1 MKKITTS
8 LYMPHEI
15 EIEKIDDN
23 RVKIYTYPFQS
34 GFAVTVAH
42 PLRRLL
48 LGSSAGYAVTALK
61 IEGVKHEFASI
72 RGMLEDVSLFILNL
86 KNIRFKIKDESN
98 KVEVNYHFTGYKE
111 IKGSDLD
118 NDQVEVV
125 TPDAHLATIN
135 EDAELNFSVIIEK
148 GIGYVPSE
156 DLRENL
162 PEDYIGIDAF
172 FTPVRKAV
180 YSIENMLVEDDP
192 TFEKIVFDIV
202 TDGQIPPVQAFKE
215 AIEALN
221 EQISIFSKAIDI
233 DVSVPQDDYAN
244 SVEMKKLLQNVEDL
258 GLSARSFNCLD
269 RANIK
274 RVAELSLMSEAELKG
289 LKNLGKKSFEEITS
303 KLESIGFP
311 VGYKFDDEFLSVLKN
326 KLEELKSQSG
336 DE

>member
-15 EIEKIDDN
+15 EIDKIDEN

-61 IEGVKHEFASI
+61 IDGVTHEFDSI
-72 RGMLEDVSLFILNL
+72 RGMLEDVSLFIINL
-86 KNIRFKIKDESN
+86 KNIRFKIKDDSN
-98 KVEVNYHFTGYKE
+98 KVEVNYSFTGFKE

-118 NDQVEVV
+118 NESVEVV
-125 TPDAHLATIN
+125 TPDVHLATIN
-135 EDAELNFSVIIEK
+135 EDAQLNFSIIIEK

-156 DLRENL
+156 DLRDNL
-162 PEDYIGIDAF
+162 PEDYIGVDAF
-172 FTPVRKAV
+172 FTPVVKAI

-192 TFEKIVFDIV
+192 TFEKIVFDIQ
-202 TDGQIPPVQAFKE
+202 TDGQIPPIQAFKE
-215 AIEALN
+215 SIEALN
-221 EQISIFSKAIDI
+221 EQISIFSKAMDI
-233 DVSVPQDDYAN
+233 DVSVPQDDYEN
-244 SVEMKKLLQNVEDL
+244 SVELKKLLQDVDAL
-258 GLSARSFNCLD
+258 SLSARSFNCLD

-274 RVAELSLMSEAELKG
+274 HIAELSLMSELELKG

-303 KLESIGFP
+303 KLEALGFP
-311 VGYKFDDEFLSVLKN
+311 VGYQFEEGFLKVLN
-326 KLEELKSQSG
+326 KKLQELKSQAG
-336 DE
+336 DA

>member
-15 EIEKIDDN
+15 EIEKIDEN
-23 RVKIYTYPFQS
+23 RVKIFTYPFQS

-61 IEGVKHEFASI
+61 IDGVTHEFDSI
-72 RGMLEDVSLFILNL
+72 RGMLEDVSLFIINL
-86 KNIRFKIKDESN
+86 KNIRFKIKDDSN
-98 KVEVNYHFTGYKE
+98 KVEVNYSFTGFKE
-111 IKGSDLD
+111 IKGSDLN
-118 NDQVEVV
+118 NDSVEVV
-125 TPDAHLATIN
+125 TPAVHLATIN

-156 DLRENL
+156 DLRDNL
-162 PEDYIGIDAF
+162 PEDYIGVDAF
-172 FTPVRKAV
+172 FTPVSKAV

-192 TFEKIVFDIV
+192 TFEKIVFEIQ

-215 AIEALN
+215 SIEALN
-221 EQISIFSKAIDI
+221 EQISIFSKAMDI
-233 DVSVPQDDYAN
+233 DVSTPQDDYEN
-244 SVEMKKLLQNVEDL
+244 SVELKKLLQDVEEL

-274 RVAELSLMSEAELKG
+274 HIAELSLMSELELKG

-303 KLESIGFP
+303 KLESLGFP
-311 VGYKFDDEFLSVLKN
+311 VGYQFEEGFLKVLN
-326 KLEELKSQSG
+326 KKLQELKSQAG
-336 DE
+336 DA

>member
-111 IKGSDLD
+111 IKGSDLE

-125 TPDAHLATIN
+125 TPEAHLATIN

-148 GIGYVPSE
+148 GIGYIPSE

-192 TFEKIVFDIV
+192 TFEKIIFDIV

-233 DVSVPQDDYAN
+233 DVSVPQNDYAN